1 MIQIKGVA
9 DTEIKTQGVQL
20 GYRPD
25 GVEGQVWSNNHVV
38 LGTGSYDGGT
48 KRSQH
53 DSSAIIR
60 IIDVVVVLDTNCCAH
75 SKSNWAQEQII
86 RNAGNILL
94 PGIRSLLAGQRR
106 AYRVLRINT
115 LSRDQHRRHEQKH
128 DRFPQLIAVQG
139 AETTTHRQ
147 VDQIRVQAVGVL
159 FKNPKPVTQRFSKR
173 SSSVQ
178 DPIFLSRYQFF
189 GRFFYEKTTLGSKR
203 NRRKLYTV

>member
-9 DTEIKTQGVQL
+9 DTEVKTQGVQL

-147 VDQIRVQAVGVL
+147 VDQIRVQAEVP
-159 FKNPKPVTQRFSKR
+159 FKNPKPVTQRFSNARLPSKIL
-173 SSSVQ
+173 SSYLVIS
-178 DPIFLSRYQFF
+178 FS
-189 GRFFYEKTTLGSKR
+189 GRFFYEKTILGSKR
-203 NRRKLYTV
+203 NRRKLYTVS